1 MSYTLVNNNSSVSA
15 NQNVIIPEVYA
26 ELVREKIPGK
36 TKVFQFAKKV
46 GDLFNRPGETLTF
59 PAWRYIGDAT
69 NWDGHTAMSLSQMQQ
84 VEKSATVY
92 AIAAPGVNVSDLDDA
107 VAYGKALTEAAEQQ
121 SISIARKLDKD
132 AIDVALTSPLKKAIA
147 SATAITQA
155 ELIEALSLY
164 GDSQDYSEF
173 DAIVIN
179 SALAPSFYAMPLFI
193 NNTMTTAVGGNGI
206 VRNGEIGKFLGISV
220 VLSDR
225 LYDATNQEN
234 FGLIMKK
241 NAISFIPKE
250 NIFAEV
256 ERVPAK
262 RENNIYCSQFLA
274 MCLTDES
281 AIVVLKKTI

>member
-1 MSYTLVNNNSSVSA
+1 MAYVQVNNNSSVAS
-15 NQNVIIPEVYA
+15 NQHVIIPEVYA
-26 ELVREKIPGK
+26 ELVRERIPGK
-36 TKVFQFAKKV
+36 TKVFQFAKKI
-46 GDLFNRPGETLTF
+46 GDLFNKPGESITF
-59 PAWRYIGDAT
+59 PCWSYISDAT
-69 NWDGHTAMSLSQMQQ
+69 NWDGHSPMTLSAMSQK
-84 VEKSATVY
+84 EKSATVY
-92 AIAAPGVNVSDLDDA
+92 AIAAPGVTVSDLDDELS
-107 VAYGKALTEAAEQQ
+107 YGKELTEAAEQQ
-121 SISIARKLDKD
+121 ALSIARKLDKD

-164 GDSQDYSEF
+164 GDDQDYSEF

-179 SALAPSFYAMPLFI
+179 SALAPSFYAMPLFV

-206 VRNGEIGKFLGISV
+206 VKNGEIGKFLGISV

-241 NAISFIPKE
+241 NAISFVPKE
-250 NIFAEV
+250 NVFSEV
-256 ERVPAK
+256 ERVAAK
-262 RENNIYCSQFLA
+262 RETNIYTSQFLA
-274 MCLTDES
+274 MALTDES